1 MVALLI
7 LEPRRGSV
15 EGFAFC
21 FRDGDASLRSGV
33 AAGLPRG
40 LGGVG
45 GVRGRS

>member
-15 EGFAFC
+15 EGFAC